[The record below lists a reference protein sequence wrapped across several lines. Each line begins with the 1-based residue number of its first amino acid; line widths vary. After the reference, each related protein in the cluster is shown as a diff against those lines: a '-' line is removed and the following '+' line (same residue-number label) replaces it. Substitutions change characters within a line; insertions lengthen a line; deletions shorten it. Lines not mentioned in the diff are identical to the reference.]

1 MRGGG
6 SWPATAPFLARQNLG
21 FMAPRGAARAP
32 DKGVASPSSRPRCAT
47 KAALTAG
54 LVGSVVGACVHRWDP
69 GLGSWLGG
77 NASVLSIRAPALS
90 ERCTVLSESGD
101 GDFSSGGLVV
111 LPLLGAKLAAT
122 RD

>member
-1 MRGGG
+1 MGPRAGV
-6 SWPATAPFLARQNLG
+6 LAGRKR
-21 FMAPRGAARAP
+21 FRAF
-32 DKGVASPSSRPRCAT
+32 
-47 KAALTAG
+47 
-54 LVGSVVGACVHRWDP
+54 
-69 GLGSWLGG
+69 
-77 NASVLSIRAPALS
+77 RAPALS